1 MSKQPRSTREYIES
15 LAAQGIMVPVQPGDP
30 RQMWILVRQDPSD
43 SSPGCF
49 LVSHAHNL
57 AKYKS
62 KPGFEVLGWSHD
74 RGALTLA
81 ARRATEVCG
90 ENYAPRIRSP
100 DSRSVPLPD
109 PNEGDLYNEVESPLL
124 DLDEDL
130 VLDDP
135 KSTNNS

>member
-1 MSKQPRSTREYIES
+1 MSKQPRSMREYIES
-15 LAAQGIMVPVQPGDP
+15 LQSQGIMIPVQPGDP

-57 AKYKS
+57 AKYKA
-62 KPGFEVLGWSHD
+62 KPGFEVLGWSYD
-74 RGALTLA
+74 RVALTLA

-90 ENYAPRIRSP
+90 KNYAPRIRSQAKS
-100 DSRSVPLPD
+100 DASLPD
-109 PNEGDLYNEVESPLL
+109 PNEGDLYDNVESPLL

-135 KSTNNS
+135 KSSTNH